1 MWIQRIIR
9 LLGRMIFYMLLVPL
23 LIALVYTLANQ
34 LLTAALII
42 LVLCVIV
49 LYNGLIRIRI
59 PEHSVAV
66 RDGKVGIF
74 FREKTVRNRFDFASR
89 GQTVIQLPAFG
100 LLDRRFKVD
109 IFSPDSAGGV
119 NCCRLSLDLDYVM
132 ELTACQRAYDQYAL
146 HQDTLP
152 VAVRTQ
158 LLQSASRLGWPF
170 PAHGEEAE
178 DLGPIVA
185 ELNRGLENFGMKI
198 VDATCMFTTGRTLVR
213 YVAAEQEMVERAA
226 AAGGASREGAGAS
239 LTP

>member
-1 MWIQRIIR
+1 MWIQRMIR
-9 LLGRMIFYMLLVPL
+9 LLGRMIFYMLMVPL
-23 LIALVYTLANQ
+23 LVALVYTLASQ
-34 LLTAALII
+34 LWTAALII
-42 LVLCVIV
+42 LVLSVIV

-74 FREKTVRNRFDFASR
+74 FPERTVRDRFDFASR

-100 LLDRRFKVD
+100 LLDRRFKVE
-109 IFSPDSAGGV
+109 IFSPDTTDGLNS
-119 NCCRLSLDLDYVM
+119 CRLSLDLDYIM
-132 ELTACQRAYDQYAL
+132 ELTACQRAYEQYAL

-158 LLQSASRLGWPF
+158 LLRSASELGWPF
-170 PAHGEEAE
+170 PAHGEEDRAE
-178 DLGPIVA
+178 DLEPIVA

-198 VDATCMFTTGRTLVR
+198 VDATCTFTTGQTLVR

-226 AAGGASREGAGAS
+226 AAGGASRKGAEA
-239 LTP
+239 T